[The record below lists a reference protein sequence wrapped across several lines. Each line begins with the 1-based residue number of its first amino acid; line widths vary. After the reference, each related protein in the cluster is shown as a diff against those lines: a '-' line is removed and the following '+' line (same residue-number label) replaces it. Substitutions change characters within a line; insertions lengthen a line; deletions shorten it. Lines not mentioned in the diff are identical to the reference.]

1 LKKYP
6 AIDVTGGSPDL
17 ILAAVD
23 DFAPTAAEER
33 GSILRVFFSTPSARN
48 AARSV
53 LSARWSVTAIDVP
66 DENWAERSQQSL
78 TPVTIGRLRILP
90 RADWPSNRG
99 DDSAT
104 TTTDANR
111 IDIIIQP
118 SMGFGTGHH
127 ATTRLCLRALQEV
140 DLTGKTVL
148 DVGTGSGILAIAAS
162 RLGAASALGV
172 DNDPDA
178 LESAAGNL
186 LLNPEARH
194 TAFEQADLMTRRLPP
209 ADIVTANLT
218 GVLLQRAAA
227 SLLAAIGSDGT
238 LIVSG
243 ILTEERETVRD
254 VFEPASVVWDMEE
267 QGWIGMV
274 VKR

>member
-1 LKKYP
+1 LKTYP
-6 AIDVTGGSPDL
+6 AIDVSEASPDL
-17 ILAAVD
+17 VLASVD

-33 GSILRVFFSTPSARN
+33 GPILRVFFSTAGARD
-48 AARSV
+48 AARS
-53 LSARWSVTAIDVP
+53 LLATRWHVTAIDVP

-78 TPVTIGRLRILP
+78 TPVTVGRLRIVT
-90 RADWPSNRG
+90 RADWPEERAESTT
-99 DDSAT
+99 AT
-104 TTTDANR
+104 TSADR

-127 ATTRLCLRALQEV
+127 ASTRLCLRALQEIDV
-140 DLTGKTVL
+140 TGKTVL

-162 RLGAASALGV
+162 RLGAASVLGV

-178 LESAAGNL
+178 LESAARNL
-186 LLNPEARH
+186 ALNPEASR
-194 TAFEQADLMTRRLPP
+194 TAFEQADLMMRPLPP

-218 GVLLQRAAA
+218 GVLLQRAAT
-227 SLLAAIGSDGT
+227 SLVAAIGSRGT

-243 ILTEERETVRD
+243 ILTEERDTVRGC
-254 VFEPASVVWDMEE
+254 FEPASVIREMEE
-267 QGWIGMV
+267 QGWLGMI